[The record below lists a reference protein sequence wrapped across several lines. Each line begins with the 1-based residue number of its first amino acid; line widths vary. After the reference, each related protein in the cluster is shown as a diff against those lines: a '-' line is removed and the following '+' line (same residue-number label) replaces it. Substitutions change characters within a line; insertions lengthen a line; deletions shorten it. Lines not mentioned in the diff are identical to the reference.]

1 MRARSSSKPP
11 TDPVAEADL
20 LTRPVRL
27 ALLGAPNCGKT
38 SLFNAL
44 TGGRAKIA
52 NYPGVTVEYR
62 KGVFDLDD
70 GTTVELLDLPGVYG
84 DCGHSMDERVAIDAV
99 RGNLEGERVP
109 DGIVFMLD
117 ASHIETHLH
126 NVLQAKNYGLP
137 IVLVLNMMDLAAR
150 DGLTINI
157 EQLESE
163 LGIPVI
169 NCVAVRASGR
179 AHLLDYLGE
188 WTQDLAHGSALRPQ
202 AEAGELRELQAR
214 ARSISR
220 VAVSRIPRTE
230 TTTDRID
237 RIVLHPI
244 GGILILLGI
253 LFVMFQAV
261 YTWSGPAMEMI
272 DAGIGA
278 LGAAV
283 AAVIPDGL
291 VQSLIVDGMIAG
303 VGAVLVF
310 LPQIVILFA
319 FILLLEASGY
329 MARAAFLVD
338 TVFAKAGL
346 NGRAFIPLLS
356 SFACAIPGVMAARTI
371 EQERDRLTT
380 ILIAP
385 LMTCAARWPVYFLI
399 IGAFIPAG
407 RVGPFSQQGLVAFG
421 LIIVGVV
428 FALIMAAIFKRTL
441 ARGESTGLLLELP
454 SYKTPVFRDYL
465 RGLWDRAMIFVTRA
479 GRIILPAAVLI
490 WFLSTFPQS
499 ATGIEETFAG
509 MIGSVLLPVLKP
521 IGFNLEIAISL
532 IPAMA
537 AREVAVSSLAT
548 IYAVQGADADGQM
561 SALISSQWSM
571 ATGLAFLA
579 WFVFAPQ
586 CLSTFAIIKK
596 ETNSWRWP
604 LFAFGYLFA
613 LAYVMAGVTYWTARA
628 AGL

>member
-1 MRARSSSKPP
+1 M
-11 TDPVAEADL
+11 ADVQTR
-20 LTRPVRL
+20 TRPVRL

-44 TGGRAKIA
+44 TGGRAKVA

-62 KGVFDLDD
+62 KGVFDLAD
-70 GTTVELLDLPGVYG
+70 GTTLELLDLPGVYG

-99 RGNLEGERVP
+99 RGNLQGERAP

-137 IVLVLNMMDLAAR
+137 VVLVLNMMDMAAR
-150 DGLTINI
+150 DGLTLNI
-157 EQLESE
+157 EQLQDE
-163 LGIPVI
+163 LGIPVV

-179 AHLLDYLGE
+179 AHLLDFLGE
-188 WTQDLAHGSALRPQ
+188 WVQDLAHGSARVPD
-202 AEAGELRELQAR
+202 AEPGELRDIQGR

-220 VAVSRIPRTE
+220 IAVSRIPRTE
-230 TTTDRID
+230 TLTQRID
-237 RIVLHPI
+237 SVVLHPV
-244 GGILILLGI
+244 GGLVILLAI
-253 LFVMFQAV
+253 LFAMFQAV
-261 YTWSGPAMEMI
+261 YSWSAPFMDGI
-272 DAGIGA
+272 DTLIGA

-283 AAVIPDGL
+283 AAVVPDGL
-291 VQSLIVDGMIAG
+291 LESLLVDGAIAG

-338 TVFAKAGL
+338 SLMAKAGL

-356 SFACAIPGVMAARTI
+356 SFACAIPGIMATRTI

-399 IGAFIPAG
+399 IGAFIPAA

-421 LIIVGVV
+421 LIIIGIV

-441 ARGESTGLLLELP
+441 ARGESSGLLLELP

-479 GRIILPAAVLI
+479 GRIILPASIAIWVLT
-490 WFLSTFPQS
+490 TFPRS
-499 ATGIEETFAG
+499 ATSVEDTFAG
-509 MIGSVLLPVLKP
+509 MIGNVLLPLLKP

-548 IYAVQGADADGQM
+548 IYAVQGEVVDGQM
-561 SALISSQWSM
+561 SSLISSQWSL

-586 CLSTFAIIKK
+586 CLSTFAIIRK

-604 LFAFGYLFA
+604 LFAFGYLFV
-613 LAYVMAGVTYWTARA
+613 LAYLAAGVTYYVARGF
-628 AGL
+628 GLG